1 MAPLLLMIN
10 SLSAIGCIKIEWGV
24 REFTPNILIL
34 LHLKG
39 SVAERLG
46 RALQKLLQQFES
58 ARNLSQEGGLSTAF
72 FCDKLLDVMAEFDA
86 ME

>member
-72 FCDKLLDVMAEFDA
+72 FL
-86 ME
+86 